1 MTELTKV
8 VAPENIEKALA
19 ELLGQLSEKKLTKA
33 SLFNLI
39 IYVGEAYRE
48 DYIQL
53 LIQKVNERYPSRI
66 LLFVESDH
74 LAPLETTVS
83 VLPVVQGENT
93 IYCDY
98 IRFQVGKQDRKI
110 IPYLVL
116 PYLITDLPNFL
127 LWIDDPNK
135 HDPLNLKLEQI
146 VSRIIFDSET
156 SLSLDCFAKSVLT
169 QKQQC
174 KKDIADLN
182 WARTESFRSLIA
194 SLFYNKEKL
203 DQLNQ
208 VSKIVITYNVKTT
221 SLFTH
226 SKIQSIYL
234 ALWMATQ
241 LNWTFKSSKPNKLLF
256 KTKDNPVEIVLQKG
270 SDDTLGTGRI
280 LSLELFFTSDEHY
293 FLKRKPSNLHLINIY
308 HSFATYCETPS
319 EFLMNKEDSGHSLV
333 NEIFQKGTSDHFLT
347 VLKFIA
353 ENPLGA
359 FAL

>member
-1 MTELTKV
+1 MTELTKIV
-8 VAPENIEKALA
+8 TPENIEKALS
-19 ELLGQLSEKKLTKA
+19 ELLSQLNEKTITKA

-39 IYVGEAYRE
+39 IYVGQFYRE

-53 LIQKVNERYPSRI
+53 LIQKVNERFPSRI

-74 LAPLETTVS
+74 SHPLETTVS

-98 IRFQVGKQDRKI
+98 IRMQIGKQDRKM
-110 IPYLVL
+110 IPYLTL

-156 SLSLDCFAKSVLT
+156 ALSLDCFAKSVLV

-182 WARTESFRSLIA
+182 WARVESFRSLIA
-194 SLFYNKEKL
+194 SLFYNEEKVDL
-203 DQLNQ
+203 LHQ
-208 VSKIVITYNVKTT
+208 VDKIVITYNVKTT
-221 SLFTH
+221 SLFCH
-226 SKIQSIYL
+226 CKIQSIYL
-234 ALWMATQ
+234 ALWIATQ
-241 LNWTFKSSKPNKLLF
+241 MNWTFKTSKPGKLLF
-256 KTKDNPVEIVLQKG
+256 KTKTNPVEIVLQKS

-280 LSLELFFTSDEHY
+280 LALELFFTTD
-293 FLKRKPSNLHLINIY
+293 
-308 HSFATYCETPS
+308 
-319 EFLMNKEDSGHSLV
+319 
-333 NEIFQKGTSDHFLT
+333 
-347 VLKFIA
+347 
-353 ENPLGA
+353 
-359 FAL
+359 